1 MGVRVS
7 PGAPQG
13 LTMSEEN
20 DNNLEPFARRRIEI
34 CRQCEH
40 YVMFV
45 CKQCGCF
52 MPAKTRFRGT
62 SCPIGKWAAETD
74 GTNT

>member
-7 PGAPQG
+7 PGAPKKG
-13 LTMSEEN
+13 RIMSQELDESN
-20 DNNLEPFARRRIEI
+20 MEPFAKRRIEI

-45 CKQCGCF
+45 CKKCGCF
-52 MPAKTRFRGT
+52 MPAKTRVRT
-62 SCPIGKWAAETD
+62 TQCPIGLWGQENSGD
-74 GTNT
+74 